1 MGYVKLGKIIS
12 SKNETE
18 SLIRI
23 KKLLKFGKITSKVSR
38 KVLAFDKP

>member
-12 SKNETE
+12 NKNETE

-23 KKLLKFGKITSKVSR
+23 KKLLKFVKITSQASR
-38 KVLAFDKP
+38 KILAIDKS

>member
-12 SKNETE
+12 NKNETE

-23 KKLLKFGKITSKVSR
+23 KKLLKFVKITSQVSR
-38 KVLAFDKP
+38 KILAFDKS